1 MLDSC
6 LKLSKI
12 YEKIALPN
20 DLVTI
25 DTRLRDGDVVVN
37 EVSRNRTVLLCDCK
51 DRQTSLCIA
60 SISLIEQLV
69 AGSTVPPLTD
79 KRRKPQLWR
88 CSFCTLLRHHRA
100 SSHAFSPATSR
111 PPQRLS
117 SHGITFDT
125 TPPPLRTRHL
135 HPRPPPPRTSHT
147 HPPPNPP

>member
-88 CSFCTLLRHHRA
+88 CYFCTLLRHHRA
-100 SSHAFSPATSR
+100 SSHAFSPAISR
-111 PPQRLS
+111 PPARLRS
-117 SHGITFDT
+117 SGINS
-125 TPPPLRTRHL
+125 RSEEH
-135 HPRPPPPRTSHT
+135 TSELQSLMS
-147 HPPPNPP
+147 NPYAVFCLK